1 MRLGVAAT
9 PEVALPTLNW
19 IKISD
24 HTLVRVISQPDKP
37 SGRGQEMNSSPV
49 SQWAKLNSIELVNPT
64 TVGDIDNAL
73 LDLDLLITIGYGRIL
88 PGATLSIPKFGCINL
103 HFSLL
108 PKYRGAAPVQRA
120 IQAGE
125 TESGVTV
132 FALDPGMDT
141 GPIYSSITVPIPP
154 TMRSYELLE
163 QLSVVGVEAVKDAL
177 IAIESGVAPVAQTGE
192 ASMAAKINREE
203 AKLDWNSTAH
213 ALINKIR
220 AFYPQPQAWT
230 IFRGQPLKISLA
242 KISESDLILQPGE
255 LRVVGNECCI
265 GTNDA
270 VLVLQRLTPA
280 GKKEISALDWSRGAR
295 FESSE
300 RCG

>member
-19 IKISD
+19 LQTSA

-37 SGRGQEMNSSPV
+37 SGRGQEMHSSLV
-49 SQWAKLNSIELVNPT
+49 SQWAKANSIDLINPA
-64 TVGDIDNAL
+64 TVAEIDKAL
-73 LDLDLLITIGYGRIL
+73 SDLDLLITIGYGRIL
-88 PGATLSIPKFGCINL
+88 PAQTLSIPKHGCINL

-108 PKYRGAAPVQRA
+108 PKFRGAAPVQRA
-120 IQAGE
+120 IEAGE
-125 TESGVTV
+125 RESGVTV

-141 GPIYSSITVPIPP
+141 GPIYKSITVPIEP

-163 QLSVVGVEAVKDAL
+163 KLSVIGVTALENAL
-177 IAIESGVAPVAQTGE
+177 IAIESGVAPVPQTGQ
-192 ASMAAKINREE
+192 ASIAAKITREE
-203 AKLDWNSTAH
+203 AALDWNASSR
-213 ALINKIR
+213 ALHNKIR

-230 IFRGQPLKISLA
+230 NFRGQPLKISSA
-242 KISESDLILQPGE
+242 KIAVTDIKLEPGE
-255 LRVVGNECCI
+255 LKVVGNDCLI
-265 GTNDA
+265 GTGDA
-270 VLVLQRLTPA
+270 CLVLEKLTPA
-280 GKKEISALDWSRGAR
+280 GKKEMSALDWSRGAR

>member
-19 IKISD
+19 LQSSG

-37 SGRGQEMNSSPV
+37 SGRGQEMHSSPV
-49 SQWAKLNSIELVNPT
+49 SQWAKANSIELNNPA
-64 TVGDIDNAL
+64 TVAEIDNAL
-73 LDLDLLITIGYGRIL
+73 SDLDLLITIGYGRIL
-88 PGATLSIPKFGCINL
+88 PAQTLSIPMHGCINL

-120 IQAGE
+120 IESGE
-125 TESGVTV
+125 RESGVTV

-141 GPIYSSITVPIPP
+141 GPIYTSITVPIEP
-154 TMRSYELLE
+154 TMRSFELLE
-163 QLSVVGVEAVKDAL
+163 KLSVVGVTAIEDAL
-177 IAIESGVAPVAQTGE
+177 IAIETGIAPVAQTGQ
-192 ASMAAKINREE
+192 ASIASKITREE
-203 AKLDWNSTAH
+203 AALDWNASSTTLH
-213 ALINKIR
+213 NKIR

-230 IFRGQPLKISLA
+230 NFRGQPLKISAA
-242 KISESDLILQPGE
+242 KIAVTDIQLQPGE
-255 LRVVGNECCI
+255 LRVVGNDCLI
-265 GTNDA
+265 GTGD
-270 VLVLQRLTPA
+270 VCLVLEKLTPA
-280 GKKEISALDWSRGAR
+280 GKKEMSALDWSRGAR

>member
-19 IKISD
+19 IKTSG

-37 SGRGQEMNSSPV
+37 SGRGKEMNSLPV
-49 SQWAKLNSIELVNPT
+49 NQWAKLNSIELVNPT
-64 TVGDIDNAL
+64 TVGDINNAL

-88 PGATLSIPKFGCINL
+88 PRATLSIPKFGCINL

-177 IAIESGVAPVAQTGE
+177 IAIESGVAPVPQTGE

>member
-9 PEVALPTLNW
+9 PEVAVPTLNW
-19 IKISD
+19 LKTSG

-49 SQWAKLNSIELVNPT
+49 SQWAKTNSIELITPT
-64 TVGDIDNAL
+64 TVLEIDGVL
-73 LDLDLLITIGYGRIL
+73 SDLDLLITIGYGRIL
-88 PGATLSIPKFGCINL
+88 PASTLSIPKFGCINL

-120 IQAGE
+120 IEAGE
-125 TESGVTV
+125 TESGVSV

-141 GPIYSSITVPIPP
+141 GPIYTSITVPITA

-163 QLSVVGVEAVKDAL
+163 KLSVVGVDAVRAAL
-177 IAIESGVAPVAQTGE
+177 VAIESGTAPVAQ
-192 ASMAAKINREE
+192 ADKPSMAPKITREE
-203 AKLDWNSTAH
+203 AKLNWSSSAES
-213 ALINKIR
+213 LLNKIR

-230 IFRGQPLKISLA
+230 VFRGQPLKISVA
-242 KISESDLILQPGE
+242 KIEASNLTLEPGE
-255 LRVVGNECCI
+255 LGVIGSDCCI
-265 GTNDA
+265 GTGDNA
-270 VLVLQRLTPA
+270 LVLERVTPA
-280 GKKEISALDWSRGAR
+280 GKKEMSALDWSRGAR
-295 FESSE
+295 FESTE

>member
-19 IKISD
+19 LQTSA

-37 SGRGQEMNSSPV
+37 SGRGQEMHSSPV
-49 SQWAKLNSIELVNPT
+49 SQWAKANSIDLINPA
-64 TVGDIDNAL
+64 TVAEIDTAL
-73 LDLDLLITIGYGRIL
+73 SDLDLLITIGYGRIL
-88 PGATLSIPKFGCINL
+88 PAQTLSIPKHGCINL

-108 PKYRGAAPVQRA
+108 PKFRGAAPVQRA
-120 IQAGE
+120 IEAGE
-125 TESGVTV
+125 RESGVTV

-141 GPIYSSITVPIPP
+141 GPIYKSITVPIEP

-163 QLSVVGVEAVKDAL
+163 KLSVIGVTALENAL
-177 IAIESGVAPVAQTGE
+177 IAIESGVAPVPQTGQ
-192 ASMAAKINREE
+192 ASIAAKITREE
-203 AKLDWNSTAH
+203 AALDWNASSR
-213 ALINKIR
+213 ALHNKIR

-230 IFRGQPLKISLA
+230 NFRGQPLKISSA
-242 KISESDLILQPGE
+242 KIAVTDIKLEPGE
-255 LRVVGNECCI
+255 LKVVGNDCLI
-265 GTNDA
+265 GTGDA
-270 VLVLQRLTPA
+270 CLVLEKLTPA
-280 GKKEISALDWSRGAR
+280 GKKEMSALDWSRGAR

>member
-19 IKISD
+19 IQTSG

-49 SQWAKLNSIELVNPT
+49 NQWAKLNSIELVNPT
-64 TVGDIDNAL
+64 TVGDINNAL

-88 PGATLSIPKFGCINL
+88 PRATLSIPKFGCINL

>member
-19 IKISD
+19 LQTSA

-37 SGRGQEMNSSPV
+37 SGRGQEMHSSPV
-49 SQWAKLNSIELVNPT
+49 SQWAKANSIELINPA
-64 TVGDIDNAL
+64 TVAEIDKAL
-73 LDLDLLITIGYGRIL
+73 SDLDLLITIGYGRIL
-88 PGATLSIPKFGCINL
+88 PAQTLSIPKHGCINL

-108 PKYRGAAPVQRA
+108 PKFRGAAPVQRA
-120 IQAGE
+120 IEAGE
-125 TESGVTV
+125 RESGVTV

-141 GPIYSSITVPIPP
+141 GPIYKSITVPIEP

-163 QLSVVGVEAVKDAL
+163 KLSVIGVTALENAL
-177 IAIESGVAPVAQTGE
+177 IAIESGVAPVPQTGQ
-192 ASMAAKINREE
+192 ASIAAKITREE
-203 AKLDWNSTAH
+203 AALDWNASSR
-213 ALINKIR
+213 ALHNKIR

-230 IFRGQPLKISLA
+230 NFRGQPLKISSA
-242 KISESDLILQPGE
+242 KIAVTDIKLEPGE
-255 LRVVGNECCI
+255 LKVVGNDCLI
-265 GTNDA
+265 GTGDA
-270 VLVLQRLTPA
+270 CLVLEKLTPA
-280 GKKEISALDWSRGAR
+280 GKKEMSALDWSRGAS

>member
-19 IKISD
+19 IKTSG

-37 SGRGQEMNSSPV
+37 SGRGQEMNSLPV
-49 SQWAKLNSIELVNPT
+49 NQWAKLNSIELVNPT
-64 TVGDIDNAL
+64 TVGDINNAL

-88 PGATLSIPKFGCINL
+88 PRATLSIPKFGCINL

>member
-19 IKISD
+19 IQTSG

-37 SGRGQEMNSSPV
+37 SGRGQEMNSLPV
-49 SQWAKLNSIELVNPT
+49 NQWAKLNSIELVNPT
-64 TVGDIDNAL
+64 TVGDIDKAL

-88 PGATLSIPKFGCINL
+88 PRATLSIPKFGCINL

-242 KISESDLILQPGE
+242 KIFESDLMLQPGE

>member
-19 IKISD
+19 LKTSG

-49 SQWAKLNSIELVNPT
+49 SQWAKTNSIELITPT
-64 TVGDIDNAL
+64 AFSEIDGVL
-73 LDLDLLITIGYGRIL
+73 SDLDLLITIGYGRIL
-88 PGATLSIPKFGCINL
+88 PASTLSIPKFGCINL

-120 IQAGE
+120 IEAGE
-125 TESGVTV
+125 TESGVSV

-141 GPIYSSITVPIPP
+141 GPIYTSITVPITA

-163 QLSVVGVEAVKDAL
+163 KLSVVGVDAVRDAL
-177 IAIESGVAPVAQTGE
+177 VAIESGAAPLAQ
-192 ASMAAKINREE
+192 ADKPSMAPKIDREE
-203 AKLDWNSTAH
+203 AKLNWNSSAES
-213 ALINKIR
+213 LLNKIR

-230 IFRGQPLKISLA
+230 VFRGQPLKISMA
-242 KISESDLILQPGE
+242 KIDASNLTLEPGE
-255 LRVVGNECCI
+255 LGVIGSDCCI
-265 GTNDA
+265 GTGDNA
-270 VLVLQRLTPA
+270 LVLERVTPA
-280 GKKEISALDWSRGAR
+280 GKKEMSALDWSRGAR
-295 FESSE
+295 FESAE

>member
-19 IKISD
+19 IKTSG

-37 SGRGQEMNSSPV
+37 SGRGQEMNSLPV
-49 SQWAKLNSIELVNPT
+49 NQWAKLNSIELVNPT
-64 TVGDIDNAL
+64 TVGDINNAL

-88 PGATLSIPKFGCINL
+88 PRATLSIPKFGCINL

-177 IAIESGVAPVAQTGE
+177 IAIESGVAPVPQTGE

-255 LRVVGNECCI
+255 LRVVGNECFI

>member
-9 PEVALPTLNW
+9 PEVALPTLKW
-19 IKISD
+19 LQTSG

-37 SGRGQEMNSSPV
+37 SGRGQEMHSSPV
-49 SQWAKLNSIELVNPT
+49 SQWAKANSIELVNPA
-64 TVGDIDNAL
+64 TVPEIDKSL
-73 LDLDLLITIGYGRIL
+73 SDLDLLITIGYGRIL
-88 PGATLSIPKFGCINL
+88 PAQTLSIPKHGCINL

-120 IQAGE
+120 IESGE
-125 TESGVTV
+125 RESGVTV

-141 GPIYSSITVPIPP
+141 GPIYTSITVAIEP

-163 QLSVVGVEAVKDAL
+163 KLSEIGVTAIEDAL
-177 IAIESGVAPVAQTGE
+177 ISIESGIAPVAQTGQTSI
-192 ASMAAKINREE
+192 ASKITREE
-203 AKLDWNSTAH
+203 AALDWNASSTSLH
-213 ALINKIR
+213 NKIR

-230 IFRGQPLKISLA
+230 NFRGQPLKISAA
-242 KISESDLILQPGE
+242 KIAGSDIQLQPGE
-255 LRVVGNECCI
+255 LRVVENECLI
-265 GTNDA
+265 GTGDIC
-270 VLVLQRLTPA
+270 LVLEKLTPA
-280 GKKEISALDWSRGAR
+280 GKKEMSALDWSRGAR

>member
-19 IKISD
+19 IKTSG

-37 SGRGQEMNSSPV
+37 SGRGQEMNSLPV
-49 SQWAKLNSIELVNPT
+49 NQWAKLNSIELVNPT
-64 TVGDIDNAL
+64 TVGDINRAL

-88 PGATLSIPKFGCINL
+88 PRATLSIPKFGCINL

-255 LRVVGNECCI
+255 LRVVGNECFI
-265 GTNDA
+265 GTNDT

>member
-19 IKISD
+19 LQTSA

-37 SGRGQEMNSSPV
+37 SGRGQEMHSSPV
-49 SQWAKLNSIELVNPT
+49 SQWAKANSIELINPA
-64 TVGDIDNAL
+64 TVAEIDKAL
-73 LDLDLLITIGYGRIL
+73 SDLDLLITIGYGRIL
-88 PGATLSIPKFGCINL
+88 PAQTLSIPKHGCINL

-108 PKYRGAAPVQRA
+108 PKFRGAAPVQRA
-120 IQAGE
+120 IEAGE
-125 TESGVTV
+125 RESGVTV

-141 GPIYSSITVPIPP
+141 GPIYKSITVPIEP

-163 QLSVVGVEAVKDAL
+163 KLSVIGVTALENAL
-177 IAIESGVAPVAQTGE
+177 IAIESGVAPVPQTGQ
-192 ASMAAKINREE
+192 ASIAAKITREE
-203 AKLDWNSTAH
+203 AALDWNASSR
-213 ALINKIR
+213 ALHNKIR

-230 IFRGQPLKISLA
+230 IFRGQPLKISSA
-242 KISESDLILQPGE
+242 KIAVTDIKLEPGE
-255 LRVVGNECCI
+255 LKVVGNDCLI
-265 GTNDA
+265 GTGDA
-270 VLVLQRLTPA
+270 CLVLEKLTPA
-280 GKKEISALDWSRGAR
+280 GKKEMSALDWSRGAR

>member
-19 IKISD
+19 IKTSG

-37 SGRGQEMNSSPV
+37 TGRGQEMNSSPV
-49 SQWAKLNSIELVNPT
+49 SQWAKLNSTELVNPT
-64 TVGDIDNAL
+64 TVGDIDKAL

-177 IAIESGVAPVAQTGE
+177 IAIESGVAPVPQTGE

-213 ALINKIR
+213 ALVNKIR

-242 KISESDLILQPGE
+242 KIFESDLMLQPGE
-255 LRVVGNECCI
+255 LRVVGNECFI

>member
-19 IKISD
+19 LQTSA

-37 SGRGQEMNSSPV
+37 SGRGQEMHSSPV
-49 SQWAKLNSIELVNPT
+49 SQWAKANSIDLINPA
-64 TVGDIDNAL
+64 TVAEIDKAL
-73 LDLDLLITIGYGRIL
+73 SDLDLLITIGYGRIL
-88 PGATLSIPKFGCINL
+88 PAQTLSIPKHGCINL

-108 PKYRGAAPVQRA
+108 PKFRGAAPVQRA
-120 IQAGE
+120 IEAGE
-125 TESGVTV
+125 RESGVTV

-141 GPIYSSITVPIPP
+141 GPIYKSITVPIEP

-163 QLSVVGVEAVKDAL
+163 KLSVIGVTALENAL
-177 IAIESGVAPVAQTGE
+177 IAIESGVAPVPQTGQ
-192 ASMAAKINREE
+192 ASIAAKITREE
-203 AKLDWNSTAH
+203 AALDWNASSR
-213 ALINKIR
+213 ALHNKIR

-230 IFRGQPLKISLA
+230 NFRGQPLKISSA
-242 KISESDLILQPGE
+242 KIAVTDIKLEPGE
-255 LRVVGNECCI
+255 LKVVGNDCLI
-265 GTNDA
+265 GTGDA
-270 VLVLQRLTPA
+270 CLVLEKLTPA
-280 GKKEISALDWSRGAR
+280 GKKEMSALDWSRGAR

>member
-19 IKISD
+19 IKSSG

-37 SGRGQEMNSSPV
+37 SGRGQEMNSLPV
-49 SQWAKLNSIELVNPT
+49 NQWAKLNSIELVNPT
-64 TVGDIDNAL
+64 TVGDINSAL

-88 PGATLSIPKFGCINL
+88 PRATLSIPKFGCINL

-177 IAIESGVAPVAQTGE
+177 IAIESGVAPVPQTGE

-255 LRVVGNECCI
+255 LRVVGNECFI

>member
-19 IKISD
+19 IKTSG
-24 HTLVRVISQPDKP
+24 HTLVRIISQPDKP
-37 SGRGQEMNSSPV
+37 SGRGQEMNSLPV
-49 SQWAKLNSIELVNPT
+49 NQWAKLNSIELVNPT
-64 TVGDIDNAL
+64 TVGDINNAL
-73 LDLDLLITIGYGRIL
+73 LNLDLLITIGYGRIL
-88 PGATLSIPKFGCINL
+88 PRATLSIPKFGCINL

-177 IAIESGVAPVAQTGE
+177 IAIESGVAPVPQTGE

-255 LRVVGNECCI
+255 LRVVGNECFI

>member
-19 IKISD
+19 LQTSA

-37 SGRGQEMNSSPV
+37 SGRGQEMHSSPV
-49 SQWAKLNSIELVNPT
+49 SQWAKANSIDLINPA
-64 TVGDIDNAL
+64 TVAEIDKAL
-73 LDLDLLITIGYGRIL
+73 SDLDLLITIGYGRIL
-88 PGATLSIPKFGCINL
+88 PAQTLSIPKHGCINL

-108 PKYRGAAPVQRA
+108 PKFRGAAPVQRA
-120 IQAGE
+120 IEAGE
-125 TESGVTV
+125 RESGVTV

-141 GPIYSSITVPIPP
+141 GPIYKSITVPIEP

-163 QLSVVGVEAVKDAL
+163 KLSVIGVTALENAL
-177 IAIESGVAPVAQTGE
+177 IAIESGIAPVAQTGQ
-192 ASMAAKINREE
+192 ASIAAKITREE
-203 AKLDWNSTAH
+203 AALDWNASSR
-213 ALINKIR
+213 ALHNKIR

-230 IFRGQPLKISLA
+230 NFRGQPLKISSA
-242 KISESDLILQPGE
+242 KIAVTDIKLEPGE
-255 LRVVGNECCI
+255 LKVVGNDCLI
-265 GTNDA
+265 GTGDA
-270 VLVLQRLTPA
+270 CLVLEKLTPA
-280 GKKEISALDWSRGAR
+280 GKKEMSALDWSRGAR

>member
-9 PEVALPTLNW
+9 PEVALPTLSW
-19 IKISD
+19 LQTSG

-37 SGRGQEMNSSPV
+37 SGRGQEMHSSPV
-49 SQWAKLNSIELVNPT
+49 SQWAKANSIELVNPA
-64 TVGDIDNAL
+64 TVPEIDKAL
-73 LDLDLLITIGYGRIL
+73 SDLDLLITIGYGRIL
-88 PGATLSIPKFGCINL
+88 PAQTLAIPKHGCINL

-120 IQAGE
+120 IESGE
-125 TESGVTV
+125 RESGVTV

-141 GPIYSSITVPIPP
+141 GPIYTSVTVPIET

-163 QLSVVGVEAVKDAL
+163 KLSVIGVTAIEDAL
-177 IAIESGVAPVAQTGE
+177 IAIESGIAPVAQTGQ
-192 ASMAAKINREE
+192 ASIATKITREE
-203 AKLDWNSTAH
+203 AALDWNASSTTLH
-213 ALINKIR
+213 NKIR

-230 IFRGQPLKISLA
+230 NFRGQPLKISAA
-242 KISESDLILQPGE
+242 KIAVTDIQLQPGE
-255 LRVVGNECCI
+255 LRVVGNDCLI
-265 GTNDA
+265 GTGD
-270 VLVLQRLTPA
+270 VCLVLEKLTPA
-280 GKKEISALDWSRGAR
+280 GKKEMSALDWSRGAR